1 MRSEQIE
8 NEYDPSCCDAARG
21 PVNLDVITSEGTRR
35 AIPGLFLLFGGKS
48 LIVNTSERIS
58 PATCLAAQYEDVLF
72 VGEVCACD
80 EETDRLWTVRINV
93 KYTLTSLQSLTR
105 LRSALLGS
113 SGVLPDEDHVSS
125 CLLHHSRRCSVPI
138 P

>member
-8 NEYDPSCCDAARG
+8 NEYDPSCYDAARG
-21 PVNLDVITSEGTRR
+21 PVNLDIITPEGTRR

-58 PATCLAAQYEDVLF
+58 SATFLAAQYEDVLF

-80 EETDRLWTVRINV
+80 KDTDRLWTIRINV
-93 KYTLTSLQSLTR
+93 KYTLTGMQTLMR
-105 LRSALLGS
+105 VRRALLDGPGDDLELEHASVLRRES
-113 SGVLPDEDHVSS
+113 S
-125 CLLHHSRRCSVPI
+125 
-138 P
+138 